1 MKLNQVSANHSEL
14 SGRCADG
21 CSYEMVF
28 SYGRPAVLKKY
39 GKRAIYV
46 INMEVW
52 QYSTSTS
59 RHIFSTFP
67 ELRGVNP
74 SDSWES
80 ENTVPVRNDDEFC
93 AAFAAALGGVK

>member
-1 MKLNQVSANHSEL
+1 MKLNKVSANHSEL
-14 SGRCADG
+14 TGCCADG
-21 CSYEMVF
+21 FGYEVVF

-52 QYSTSTS
+52 QHSTS

-74 SDSWES
+74 SDSWKS
-80 ENTVPVRNDDEFC
+80 GNTVPVCNDDEFG